1 MSRQWYILTM
11 RFALSA
17 CVVIL
22 QDIVD
27 RHVDHIHR
35 LFSRWINVDEM
46 SILKNEEHLCGA
58 SRAPWFRPL
67 SPEVLASLPIQS
79 VEQWWPSG
87 VQLCC
92 QNTVH
97 RYVTATMFA
106 RSMTDSAKSLQNSL
120 RRFGRITGE
129 ILMELSFLGVG
140 IWRPL
145 LASKRDCCN
154 LH

>member
-1 MSRQWYILTM
+1 M

-58 SRAPWFRPL
+58 SRAP
-67 SPEVLASLPIQS
+67 
-79 VEQWWPSG
+79 
-87 VQLCC
+87 
-92 QNTVH
+92 
-97 RYVTATMFA
+97 
-106 RSMTDSAKSLQNSL
+106 
-120 RRFGRITGE
+120 
-129 ILMELSFLGVG
+129 
-140 IWRPL
+140 
-145 LASKRDCCN
+145 
-154 LH
+154 